1 MKQPQTI
8 KEVLYQ
14 YRDNIRAYFKSEYSR
29 IENYLL
35 LNRPREWYHGLT
47 AVFIVAI
54 IFIIIGML
62 LTGFFVSVAES
73 PESNVF
79 IVSFLLYGLYIL
91 ILGYIFRR
99 YTKKNIDLNFLP
111 KIVINEEKRLLLYI
125 FSFYL
130 MGLLIPFSGF
140 VFSYNRSFN
149 LTTPEKLESKIGQLI
164 KGESLKYYFQTKSLP
179 KAQSTFVDS
188 IFYQYRDIAFLDR
201 KVVLDKMDVDI
212 GDSTSIY
219 DEFKKVHQF
228 YGQIEQGSIPVVR
241 DTISKVNWSV
251 FEKNKAL
258 VVKNINDYYKGV
270 KPERKGLFSF
280 LFTFIGIFLFFL
292 PFCIWGATFVYL
304 EDYYEDLVDFR
315 NDQVATFLGFLI
327 VIGLVVSLVGYII
340 AFLFNIP
347 DSNTNTGYSL
357 GMNFSEAWADFSWN
371 IEAFFNGLGKILGS
385 FSEAFLFLL
394 TVGYI
399 LVALLFTWRYFYRLP
414 FRKYMDINRYLE
426 PET

>member
-14 YRDNIRAYFKSEYSR
+14 YRDSIRAYFRSEYSR

-54 IFIIIGML
+54 IFIFIGIL
-62 LTGFFVSVAES
+62 LTGFFVSVAEN
-73 PESNVF
+73 PGSNVF
-79 IVSFLLYGLYIL
+79 VVSFVLYGLYIL
-91 ILGYIFRR
+91 VLGYIFRR

-111 KIVINEEKRLLLYI
+111 KIVILEEKRLLLYI

-179 KAQSTFVDS
+179 ESESTFVDS

-201 KVVLDKMDVDI
+201 KMISDQMDILVK
-212 GDSTSIY
+212 DSTSVY
-219 DEFKKVHQF
+219 DGFKKVHQY
-228 YGQIEQGSIPVVR
+228 YGQIEPASIPVVR

-258 VVKNINDYYKGV
+258 VINNINDYYKGV
-270 KPERKGLFSF
+270 KPERRGLFSF

-304 EDYYEDLVDFR
+304 EDFYEDLVDFR
-315 NDQVATFLGFLI
+315 NDQIATVIGFLI
-327 VIGLVVSLVGYII
+327 LLGLVSFLIGYII
-340 AFLFNIP
+340 AFLYNI
-347 DSNTNTGYSL
+347 SASSTGSGYSL
-357 GMNFSEAWADFSWN
+357 GRNFSEAWGDFSWN
-371 IEAFFNGLGKILGS
+371 VETFFSELGKVLES

-394 TVGYI
+394 TMGYI

-414 FRKYMDINRYLE
+414 FRKYVYINRYLK
-426 PET
+426 PEV